1 VFQNESVQGRK
12 KGRWEVDGMK
22 ESVAIAKEAD
32 AKKGVSPTKSDKN
45 IPRVRDEPER
55 QLGSLRDVI
64 GNITRNGCTPSVESI
79 AAELSGMSTGGR
91 APTLLALQ
99 KTHGNRYVQRVVSG
113 IQAKLV
119 VGQPDDK
126 YEQEADRVAEQVMR
140 MPEPQVQRQPE
151 KEDLIQTKPLVDQ
164 ITPLIQKQVEE
175 KKEEEEELQAK
186 ELPGQTSEVTPNL
199 EDQINAIKGSGQPL
213 SKSSRAF
220 FEPRFGQDFS
230 NVRIHNDSKASEIAK
245 TLNAK
250 AFTTGKKIVFG
261 AGQFAPETNAGRW
274 LLAHE
279 LAHTIQQRHDL
290 VPSRVHNLT
299 PSRLSVQ
306 RVCGSRAIGRPSG
319 CTPVGGVSVFDIS
332 SSSDEL
338 YLFDRDCDDLKPRY
352 ESRLELLA
360 TRFGPNDVIEIHGF
374 ASEEGSAEFNEH
386 LSCARA
392 LKAESVL
399 TGEGIL
405 LASISVFMHGATPGP
420 SREHRSVV
428 IPLPTQASPPI
439 PTSCTPNPS
448 GTHLPPVGHAHP
460 HVAPPIMLPC
470 LSTEA
475 YVRTSPNWCLDPW
488 PHTNETC
495 YRQIPTPYRTSSNQ
509 YCYTTSGC
517 CHSSPDRVSPVD
529 PSSPGAGSTCSSSW
543 WRIPLHGLL
552 DYL

>member
-1 VFQNESVQGRK
+1 
-12 KGRWEVDGMK
+12 MK
-22 ESVAIAKEAD
+22 ESIAIAKEVD
-32 AKKGVSPTKSDKN
+32 RKQESSPTRSDN
-45 IPRVRDEPER
+45 SIHRVRNEPER
-55 QLGSLRDVI
+55 LLGSLRDVI
-64 GNITRNGCTPSVESI
+64 GNIRRNGGTPSVESI
-79 AAELSGMSTGGR
+79 STELSVMHSIQR
-91 APTLLALQ
+91 APALLALQ
-99 KTHGNRYVQRVVSG
+99 RTHGNQYVQRVVAG
-113 IQAKLV
+113 IQAKLT
-119 VGQPDDK
+119 VGQPGDI
-126 YEQEADRVAEQVMR
+126 YEQEADRVAEQVMK
-140 MPEPQVQRQPE
+140 MPAPHLQRQ
-151 KEDLIQTKPLVDQ
+151 
-164 ITPLIQKQVEE
+164 
-175 KKEEEEELQAK
+175 EEEEEEKIQIK
-186 ELPGQTSEVTPNL
+186 ELPGKTSEATPNL

-338 YLFDRDCDDLKPRY
+338 YLFDRNCDDLKPSY

-448 GTHLPPVGHAHP
+448 GTHLPPVGHGHP

-470 LSTEA
+470 LFTEA
-475 YVRTSPNWCLDPW
+475 DVRTSPNWCLDPW

-495 YRQIPTPYRTSSNQ
+495 YRQIPTSYCAYSNQ

-529 PSSPGAGSTCSSSW
+529 PSSPGAGSTCSSA
-543 WRIPLHGLL
+543 WRCIPGHYLY